1 MGNKV
6 EPGEKGFS
14 ILILLLSL
22 FILIQAYFISGFSS
36 ITSPGVFPM
45 VTGTVMVISSSIIV
59 IKNVALKMVT
69 RESLSQ
75 KIHYVFRTVFPKQII
90 VFSGIIIL
98 YMILLVPLHFLV
110 SSFLFL
116 IVSMVYFLGL
126 KFAKSAIPLSA
137 IVLFVIYVIFHYIF
151 RIVLP

>member
-1 MGNKV
+1 
-6 EPGEKGFS
+6 
-14 ILILLLSL
+14 
-22 FILIQAYFISGFSS
+22 
-36 ITSPGVFPM
+36 
-45 VTGTVMVISSSIIV
+45 
-59 IKNVALKMVT
+59 MVT
-69 RESLSQ
+69 RESFFQ
-75 KIHYVFRTVFPKQII
+75 KLNYVFRTVFPKQII